1 MSVHSEIDNF
11 SSYNEEWLAWNKK
24 NEQCIAA
31 LLDAFPAIIETNDAD
46 QTLERE
52 SDLDYDDQDN
62 FWDLIDTMIL
72 VLRRPEWR
80 QIIYYMQTDEY
91 DPEIETILSRIDDQL
106 DNEELT
112 DMELELGR
120 QMYAQYIE

>member
-24 NEQCIAA
+24 NEQCIAT

>member
-1 MSVHSEIDNF
+1 MSIHSEIDNF

-31 LLDAFPAIIETNDAD
+31 LLDAFPTIIETNDAD

-72 VLRRPEWR
+72 ALRRPEWR
-80 QIIYYMQTDEY
+80 RIIYYMQTDEY
-91 DPEIETILSRIDDQL
+91 DPEIETILSLIDDQL
-106 DNEELT
+106 DSEELT